1 MISHENRVIAGAMLL
16 TAAILATLFAA
27 ESWLGFRLS
36 EAPLVGFLLFTG
48 VSIWLPQLYLART
61 DTTVDPHLRL
71 QVAVL
76 LTMLFAGVSI
86 QERGNPQHKVVLLIA
101 GSSFLALL
109 GYELYSGY
117 RETLCDGFSED
128 F

>member
-1 MISHENRVIAGAMLL
+1 MRSKCRGGLCGGSGNVVKPIFYWQGMEDSPMVSHENRVIAGAMLF

-71 QVAVL
+71 RVAVL
-76 LTMLFAGVSI
+76 LTML
-86 QERGNPQHKVVLLIA
+86 
-101 GSSFLALL
+101 
-109 GYELYSGY
+109 
-117 RETLCDGFSED
+117 
-128 F
+128 